1 MFFTASS
8 FRLGSTVFAMASLL
22 SSSTLVHLGFRVEGL
37 GLPPLISHKLPRLP
51 EKEFEAFRRRKLV
64 RLRQIRGRRHNLRS
78 KTNTGQA
85 LTTNSAASSG
95 GGVRI
100 HPHRQELCVEDLRYL
115 PHPLD
120 LQEILHFPCT
130 GWRLDSANLGP
141 EELTCCRGAGVRHH
155 TYTTRI
161 SKQSG
166 SKQARRKEAKLLL
179 LSLAATHNGA
189 DE

>member
-1 MFFTASS
+1 MSASTPIVKS
-8 FRLGSTVFAMASLL
+8 CVLK
-22 SSSTLVHLGFRVEGL
+22 
-37 GLPPLISHKLPRLP
+37 ISGI
-51 EKEFEAFRRRKLV
+51 F
-64 RLRQIRGRRHNLRS
+64 
-78 KTNTGQA
+78 
-85 LTTNSAASSG
+85 
-95 GGVRI
+95 RI
-100 HPHRQELCVEDLRYL
+100 HLIFKKSFTFLAQAGD
-115 PHPLD
+115 
-120 LQEILHFPCT
+120 
-130 GWRLDSANLGP
+130 DSANLGP